1 EGSAVE
7 VVESVTSETAGT
19 FEAKVK
25 VTFKNG
31 SSRIVTVPVTVK
43 EQTHSN
49 PTKEESSIPVENNTE
64 EVMNQEKFITV
75 EEKNSTSTQEKEIPS
90 DKSIEDQSQEDS
102 KGEKDPSVLADENK
116 LPKTGDTSNLFSLL
130 GGLFLSAIG
139 IVGIFVTRHNRRK
152 KDNN

>member
-1 EGSAVE
+1 M
-7 VVESVTSETAGT
+7 
-19 FEAKVK
+19 
-25 VTFKNG
+25 
-31 SSRIVTVPVTVK
+31 K

-49 PTKEESSIPVENNTE
+49 PTKEESGIPVENNTE

-90 DKSIEDQSQEDS
+90 DKPIEDQSQGDS
-102 KGEKDPSVLADENK
+102 KEEKDPSVLADERK

-130 GGLFLSAIG
+130 GGLFLSAAG